1 MLGWLLG
8 IRETNRILRYFLAQ
22 NAGDQEKKLDAL
34 NAIRRELVEIKG
46 SSEKIRSEFDDLKAT
61 VRSVETQL
69 KSINDELDWTRG
81 SSLADQ
87 LRSTFKWW
95 DEKEF
100 AGQLLRSIHACDK
113 GVELDEILRTLRT
126 VESELDQLNK
136 RL

>member
-22 NAGDQEKKLDAL
+22 NADDQEKKLDTL
-34 NAIRRELVEIKG
+34 NAIRRELVEIKS
-46 SSEKIRSEFDDLKAT
+46 SSEKTRSEFDDLKTT

-69 KSINDELDWTRG
+69 KSINRELD
-81 SSLADQ
+81 LARDQ

-100 AGQLLRSIHACDK
+100 AGQLRRSIQECDQ
-113 GVELDEILRTLRT
+113 GVELGEILRLLRT
-126 VESELDQLNK
+126 MESELDQLNK